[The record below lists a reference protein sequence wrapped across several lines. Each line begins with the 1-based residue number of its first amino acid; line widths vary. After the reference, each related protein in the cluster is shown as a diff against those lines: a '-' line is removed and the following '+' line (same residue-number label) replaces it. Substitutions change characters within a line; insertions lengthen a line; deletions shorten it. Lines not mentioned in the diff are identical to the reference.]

1 VATAEPGRFPV
12 ALDDAWRALGDVVT
26 GVYST
31 TGCLRA
37 LLEKLAQHC
46 GHADIL
52 REQLINE

>member
-1 VATAEPGRFPV
+1 VQPVATAEPGRFPV

-46 GHADIL
+46 GTQTSCASS
-52 REQLINE
+52 